1 MAEYEY
7 EYEEAAIHDGFEDQ
21 MAKTNKTEVGTTE
34 NLNAWKAMAIRHGQ
48 ELQEIELGAK
58 LEDMAERRAIERE
71 RLEIEREKAEA
82 EREKAEAEAIAREKQ
97 AKAESKRFG
106 IQCGLSGLALL
117 GSIVFAFIGWET
129 DKPDSERIRNGSRE
143 KDRNKIFEFGE
154 KLSNKLGR

>member
-1 MAEYEY
+1 MS
-7 EYEEAAIHDGFEDQ
+7 
-21 MAKTNKTEVGTTE
+21 KTNKTEVGTTE

-82 EREKAEAEAIAREKQ
+82 EVIAREKQ

>member
-82 EREKAEAEAIAREKQ
+82 EAIAREKQ

-106 IQCGLSGLALL
+106 IQCGLSGLALF

>member
-82 EREKAEAEAIAREKQ
+82 EVIAREKQ

-117 GSIVFAFIGWET
+117 GSIIFAFIGWET

>member
-7 EYEEAAIHDGFEDQ
+7 DYEEAAIHDGFEDQ
-21 MAKTNKTEVGTTE
+21 MAKTNKTEVGSTE
-34 NLNAWKAMAIRHGQ
+34 NLNAWKAMAIRHDQ
-48 ELQEIELGAK
+48 ELKEIELSAK

-71 RLEIEREKAEA
+71 KLEIEREKAES
-82 EREKAEAEAIAREKQ
+82 EAIAREKQ
-97 AKAESKRFG
+97 AKAESRRFKM
-106 IQCGLSGLALL
+106 QFGLSGLAFA
-117 GSIVFAFIGWET
+117 GSIIFALIGWDI

>member
-82 EREKAEAEAIAREKQ
+82 EAIAREKQ

>member
-82 EREKAEAEAIAREKQ
+82 EAIAREKQ
-97 AKAESKRFG
+97 DKAESKRFG
-106 IQCGLSGLALL
+106 IQCSLSGLALL